1 MKHRP
6 IAQKT

>member
-6 IAQKT
+6 FR